1 MKIEVWSDVVCPFC
15 YIGKRR
21 LEEALEQFP
30 HRDQVEVEF
39 KSYQLDPNTPPYT
52 GASYYDSMK
61 AKFGSV
67 EQVKQ
72 MTDNLATQA
81 KSVGLDFDFENA
93 KQANTFDA
101 HRISKFA
108 KAHGKDAEI
117 SEKLLQAHFVDGKD
131 VGDAETLANIA
142 AEVGLDRD
150 EALAAFEDKDVFS
163 DEVNADIEEAR
174 LFGITGVPYFIINRK
189 YAISGAQP
197 PETFMQAIE
206 KVWEEE
212 SVVPAFED
220 LSSSDTD
227 ACGPD
232 GCDVPKDK

>member
-21 LEEALEQFP
+21 LEEALEKFP
-30 HRDQVEVEF
+30 HKDKVEVEF

-52 GASYYDSMK
+52 GQSYYDSMA

-72 MTDNLATQA
+72 MTDNLAVQA

-108 KAHGKDAEI
+108 ETHGRGLGI
-117 SEKLLQAHFVDGKD
+117 SEKLLKAHFVDGKD
-131 VGDAETLANIA
+131 VGDAETLADIA

-150 EALAAFEDKDVFS
+150 DALAAFEDKQAYA
-163 DEVNADIEEAR
+163 DEVNADIEEASQ
-174 LFGITGVPYFIINRK
+174 FGITGVPYFIINRK

-197 PETFMQAIE
+197 VETFLGALE

-212 SVVPAFED
+212 NPVPVFED
-220 LSSSDTD
+220 LSTTDAD
-227 ACGPD
+227 ACGPE
-232 GCDVPKDK
+232 GCEVPKK

>member
-39 KSYQLDPNTPPYT
+39 KSYQLDPNTPSYT
-52 GASYYDSMK
+52 GQSYYDSMA

-72 MTDNLATQA
+72 MTDNLAVQA
-81 KSVGLDFDFENA
+81 KSVGLDFNFADA

-108 KAHGKDAEI
+108 SAHGKGLEI
-117 SEKLLQAHFVDGKD
+117 SEKLLKAHFVDARN
-131 VGDAETLANIA
+131 VGDAETLADIA
-142 AEVGLDRD
+142 VEVGLDKD
-150 EALAAFEDKDVFS
+150 EALAVFNDQDAYA
-163 DEVNADIEEAR
+163 DEVRADIEEAGQ
-174 LFGITGVPYFIINRK
+174 FGITGVPYFIVNRK

-197 PETFMQAIE
+197 AETFVGALE

-212 SVVPAFED
+212 NVVPVFED
-220 LSSSDTD
+220 LSSNDVD
-227 ACGPD
+227 ACGPE
-232 GCDVPKDK
+232 GCEVPKDK